1 MSRRDPSTKKREIL
15 DAVERVL
22 TRDGVPGL
30 GVNAI
35 AKEAG
40 VGKPLIYRYFG
51 GLSELMSEFG
61 HDANFWFGQEDV
73 VAEAERMTDGDMPED
88 FGSMI
93 RLVVLCYA
101 RILRQRPVLQEV
113 LVSELIAQNID
124 VKPLAQARREAAK
137 AAVAEFVGDAQ
148 PPEDVDTEAVTA
160 ILVAAFQYMIL
171 RSRIFDDF
179 FGVPI
184 DTDEDWKRCEKAMTF
199 IIDRVYGSAAD
210 RAGKAP

>member
-1 MSRRDPSTKKREIL
+1 MSRRDPDSKKREIL
-15 DAVERVL
+15 DAVGRVL

-73 VAEAERMTDGDMPED
+73 QEEAERMTGGNPPKDYA
-88 FGSMI
+88 SRI

-101 RILRQRPVLQEV
+101 RILRRRPVLQEI
-113 LVSELIAQNID
+113 LVSELISQNKS
-124 VKPLAQARREAAK
+124 VKPLAQARREAAQ
-137 AAVAEFVGDAQ
+137 AAIAAFVGDAE
-148 PPEDVDTEAVTA
+148 PPKGVDTEAIMA
-160 ILVAAFQYMIL
+160 ILVGAFQYLIL
-171 RSRIFDDF
+171 RSRVFDDYI
-179 FGVPI
+179 GVPI
-184 DTDEDWKRCEKAMTF
+184 KSDEEWLRFEDAM
-199 IIDRVYGSAAD
+199 SALIE
-210 RAGKAP
+210 RILRP

>member
-1 MSRRDPSTKKREIL
+1 MSRRDPTSKKRNIL
-15 DAVERVL
+15 DAVARVL

-51 GLSELMSEFG
+51 GMSELMSEFG
-61 HDANFWFGQEDV
+61 HDADFWFGQEDV
-73 VAEAERMTDGDMPED
+73 VAEAERMTDGNMPKD
-88 FGSMI
+88 FGSLI

-113 LVSELIAQNID
+113 LVSELITQNVA

-137 AAVAEFVGDAQ
+137 AAIAEFVGDAQ
-148 PPEDVDTEAVTA
+148 PPDGVDAEAVTA
-160 ILVAAFQYMIL
+160 ILVGASQYMIL
-171 RSRIFDDF
+171 RRRIFDDF
-179 FGVPI
+179 LGVPI
-184 DTDEDWKRCEKAMTF
+184 ETDEEWKRCEDAMTF
-199 IIDRVYGSAAD
+199 IIDRVLGDGPSLASEGS
-210 RAGKAP
+210 

>member
-1 MSRRDPSTKKREIL
+1 MSRRDPTTKKREIL

-22 TRDGVPGL
+22 TRDGIPGL
-30 GVNAI
+30 GVNAV

-61 HDANFWFGQEDV
+61 QDADFWFGQEDV
-73 VAEAERMTDGDMPED
+73 VAEAERMTDGDMPGD

-101 RILRQRPVLQEV
+101 RILRQRPILQEV
-113 LVSELIAQNID
+113 LVSELIAQNVD

-137 AAVAEFVGDAQ
+137 AAIAEFVGDAK
-148 PPEDVDTEAVTA
+148 PPEGVDAEAVTA
-160 ILVAAFQYMIL
+160 ILVGAFQYMIL

-179 FGVPI
+179 MGVPI
-184 DTDEDWKRCEKAMTF
+184 DTDEEWKRCEDAMSF
-199 IIDRVYGSAAD
+199 IIDRVLGDGSSLPGED
-210 RAGKAP
+210 S

>member
-1 MSRRDPSTKKREIL
+1 MSRRDPTTKKREIL

-22 TRDGVPGL
+22 TRDGIPGL

-61 HDANFWFGQEDV
+61 HDADFWFGQEDV
-73 VAEAERMTDGDMPED
+73 AAEAERMTHGDMPED
-88 FGSMI
+88 FGSLI

-101 RILRQRPVLQEV
+101 RILRQRPILQEV
-113 LVSELIAQNID
+113 LVSELIAQNVD

-137 AAVAEFVGDAQ
+137 AAIAEFVGEAK
-148 PPEDVDTEAVTA
+148 PPEGVDAEAVTA
-160 ILVAAFQYMIL
+160 ILVGAFQYMIL

-179 FGVPI
+179 MGVPI
-184 DTDEDWKRCEKAMTF
+184 DSDEEWKRCEDAMSF
-199 IIDRVYGSAAD
+199 IIDRVLGDGSSLP
-210 RAGKAP
+210 GKDS

>member
-1 MSRRDPSTKKREIL
+1 MSRRDPATKKREIL
-15 DAVERVL
+15 DAVGRVL

-61 HDANFWFGQEDV
+61 HDADFWFGRDDV
-73 VAEAERMTDGDMPED
+73 VAEAERMTGGDTPEE
-88 FGSMI
+88 FGALI

-113 LVSELIAQNID
+113 LVSELIAQNIN
-124 VKPLAQARREAAK
+124 VKPLAEARREAAK
-137 AAVAEFVGDAQ
+137 AAIAEFVGDAQ
-148 PPEDVDTEAVTA
+148 PPKGVDTETVTA
-160 ILVAAFQYMIL
+160 ILVAGFQHMIL
-171 RSRIFDDF
+171 RGRIFDDF
-179 FGVPI
+179 MGVPI
-184 DTDEDWKRCEKAMTF
+184 ESDEDWKRCEDAMSF
-199 IIDRVYGSAAD
+199 IIGRVFGP
-210 RAGKAP
+210 APEPS